1 MASFQNLV
9 YNVNGSRLD
18 MEMNGIEFGAHQL
31 GVLTFRLK
39 WFSTWPSHFIA

>member
-18 MEMNGIEFGAHQL
+18 MQMNGIEFGVQQL

-39 WFSTWPSHFIA
+39 GFST